1 MDEVLFDYLSQNV
14 PAELF
19 DLYRKAGGIIE
30 AFELTENYSPLVDL
44 IQTLDHNE
52 PSSVNDVIHEVFK
65 QTLESILDDF
75 NIRLVEGYTL
85 STLVD
90 VITNLL
96 LLESTEFLEDVWN
109 LTYNSEDA
117 NETLADCFA
126 LISGLPADH
135 WLVMFDRVSPAL
147 IDRICDRALW
157 LINESKEE
165 VIPEE
170 NDIQAK
176 VHENMKGILNTYA
189 LNTGEVIKDKI
200 LVNSYVLYFL
210 SSIAIELV
218 PFKTLLTLVD
228 EHVFSD
234 DLELTAFN
242 LFVIAANASDSA
254 LDPLGYLRENI
265 SEYLPNIE
273 ESRVVLEHARVI
285 KERIK

>member
-65 QTLESILDDF
+65 QTLESILNDF
-75 NIRLVEGYTL
+75 NIRLVEDYTL

-90 VITNLL
+90 VVTNLL

-126 LISGLPADH
+126 LISSLPSDH

-176 VHENMKGILNTYA
+176 IHENMKGILNTYA

-200 LVNSYVLYFL
+200 LVNSYVLHFL
-210 SSIAIELV
+210 SSIAIDLV

>member
-52 PSSVNDVIHEVFK
+52 PSNVNDVIHEVFK

-96 LLESTEFLEDVWN
+96 LLESTEFLEDVYD
-109 LTYNSEDA
+109 LTYNGDDA

-126 LISGLPADH
+126 LISAYPSDH
-135 WLVMFDRVSPAL
+135 WLVKFDRVSPAL

-189 LNTGEVIKDKI
+189 LNTGEPVKNKI

-228 EHVFSD
+228 EYVFSD

>member
-30 AFELTENYSPLVDL
+30 AFELTENYSPLVDM

-52 PSSVNDVIHEVFK
+52 PSNVNDLIHEVFT

-126 LISGLPADH
+126 LISSLPADH

-147 IDRICDRALW
+147 INRICDRALW

-170 NDIQAK
+170 NDIQTK

-189 LNTGEVIKDKI
+189 LNTGEPVKDKI

-210 SSIAIELV
+210 SSIAVDLV

-228 EHVFSD
+228 EYVFSD

>member
-1 MDEVLFDYLSQNV
+1 MDEILFDYLSQNV

-52 PSSVNDVIHEVFK
+52 PSNVNDLIHEVFV
-65 QTLESILDDF
+65 QTLESILSDF
-75 NIRLVEGYTL
+75 NIRLVEGYSL
-85 STLVD
+85 SDLVD

-96 LLESTEFLEDVWN
+96 LLESTEFLEEVYD

-126 LISGLPADH
+126 LVSAMPADH
-135 WLVMFDRVSPAL
+135 WLVKFDRVSPAL
-147 IDRICDRALW
+147 INRICDRSLE
-157 LINESKEE
+157 LMNEQVEE
-165 VIPEE
+165 VAEE
-170 NDIQAK
+170 DDIQTK

-189 LNTGEVIKDKI
+189 LNTGEAVKDKI

-210 SSIAIELV
+210 SSIAIDLV

-273 ESRVVLEHARVI
+273 ESRAVLEHARVI

>member
-1 MDEVLFDYLSQNV
+1 
-14 PAELF
+14 
-19 DLYRKAGGIIE
+19 
-30 AFELTENYSPLVDL
+30 
-44 IQTLDHNE
+44 
-52 PSSVNDVIHEVFK
+52 
-65 QTLESILDDF
+65 
-75 NIRLVEGYTL
+75 
-85 STLVD
+85 
-90 VITNLL
+90 
-96 LLESTEFLEDVWN
+96 
-109 LTYNSEDA
+109 
-117 NETLADCFA
+117 
-126 LISGLPADH
+126 
-135 WLVMFDRVSPAL
+135 MFDRVSPAL
-147 IDRICDRALW
+147 INRICDRALW

-165 VIPEE
+165 VILEE
-170 NDIQAK
+170 NDIQTK

-210 SSIAIELV
+210 SSIAVDLV

>member
-85 STLVD
+85 STLVYM
-90 VITNLL
+90 ITNLL

-126 LISGLPADH
+126 LISALPADH

-147 IDRICDRALW
+147 IDRICERSLW

-165 VIPEE
+165 AIPEE

-210 SSIAIELV
+210 SSIAVDLV

>member
-75 NIRLVEGYTL
+75 NIRLVEGHTL

-126 LISGLPADH
+126 LISAMPADH

-147 IDRICDRALW
+147 IDRICERTQQL
-157 LINESKEE
+157 LNEQIEE
-165 VIPEE
+165 APEE
-170 NDIQAK
+170 DDIQTK

-189 LNTGEVIKDKI
+189 LNTGEPVQDKV

-210 SSIAIELV
+210 ASIAIDLV